1 MRGRDGFAVTFL
13 SDLLLFPLLERLH
26 QLPHFPKNLLAIP
39 FLPLRLLRSGH
50 ERGAIRPLKVGL
62 WFRILSHL
70 RLLLSPPRTEGAGS
84 DGSDLGAILGM
95 LTELLKELR
104 HRPNRIGLKPVP
116 EFDVSAV
123 LLLKLLGDLGLRLR
137 SRILQC
143 AFVTVERDRAL
154 GVSGRNGRIRCGV
167 CGGRWRCRGHGRCLP
182 YRNRVTGIGRGRISH
197 RRHRFRE

>member
-26 QLPHFPKNLLAIP
+26 QLPYFPENLLAIP

-84 DGSDLGAILGM
+84 DGSDLGAILRM

-137 SRILQC
+137 SRIL
-143 AFVTVERDRAL
+143 
-154 GVSGRNGRIRCGV
+154 
-167 CGGRWRCRGHGRCLP
+167 
-182 YRNRVTGIGRGRISH
+182 
-197 RRHRFRE
+197 